1 MKLYVCSSSE
11 NMMDS
16 VDGVYYLITEE
27 GECLATHLCS
37 SKWFAKGDLY
47 ERRPERIEEFTKR
60 FGECECLYL
69 GEDDMTAEKILE
81 LNKKYFEKHPE
92 KFDKQSLNEGFIWK
106 IERRIR

>member
-47 ERRPERIEEFTKR
+47 ERRPERIEKFTKR

-81 LNKKYFEKHPE
+81 LNKKYFEEHPE
-92 KFDKQSLNEGFIWK
+92 KFDKQS
-106 IERRIR
+106 